1 MTLTLAQKRELATD
15 KLAVMTAKM
24 EEARSVISELIDAV
38 KANVGEDGS
47 NMKTGNLAEACRLYF
62 YLSEEY
68 DRMDDVR
75 KKIGMQLEHMSREV
89 IPEIMSEE
97 ETSSITLEDV
107 QRRFTKSTRTTASM
121 ADKEAAMDWLREIGK
136 GDLIQQSVNS
146 SSLSSFAKQYMV
158 ENQVELPECIKVNHM
173 TITSINKLNRG
184 A

>member
-15 KLAVMTAKM
+15 KLAVIAAKL
-24 EEARSVISELIDAV
+24 EEARSIISELIDEV
-38 KANVGEDGS
+38 KIAASDGAS
-47 NMKTGNLAEACRLYF
+47 NAKSGSLAEACRLYF

-68 DRMDDVR
+68 DKLDEVR
-75 KKIGMQLEHMSREV
+75 KKIGLQLEHMSREV
-89 IPEIMSEE
+89 IPDIMTEE

-121 ADKEAAMDWLREIGK
+121 ADKEAAMAWLRSIGK

-146 SSLSSFAKQYMV
+146 SSLSSFAKQFMI
-158 ENQVELPECIKVNHM
+158 ETQTELPDSIKVNHM
-173 TITSINKLNRG
+173 TITSVNKLNRG